1 MSLREPFQFRYM
13 REIVGLFVLGSMLV
27 AVGSLVVLGNAQ
39 RWFER
44 RVEVQ
49 ALFAA
54 DKVTVVHQGVPVRL
68 AGENVGQVEDV
79 RSERDGRARIR
90 MKVRLAAREALRAD
104 SKAILRVPIA
114 GLVGDLAIELTPG
127 GDAPAVPDDFELPGI
142 TQGDLLAE
150 LEGVL
155 RELGTDLPALTAEV
169 TQLLR
174 HTNALLAQAEKG
186 QAGTHAAE
194 LLARSAAVTGQVER
208 ERVVARAAGAVG
220 ELEALLAS
228 VRKGEGSAGKF
239 ATDPAFHDRVARL
252 LDDVHR
258 SWGDVQKLLVAAGKI
273 GDDGSVM
280 SAELRKRADDLPAM
294 LDQTQRLLLRTNQT
308 LEAVQRHWLL
318 RGNVEAPAPLP
329 DPPAV
334 LDRAPSTRGSTPP
347 LSPTVG
353 EGQGEGAPSRVPAT
367 EVKP

>member
-13 REIVGLFVLGSMLV
+13 REIVGLFVLGSMAV

-79 RSERDGRARIR
+79 RSERDGRARVR
-90 MKVRLAAREALRAD
+90 MRVRLAAREALRAD

-127 GDAPAVPDDFELPGI
+127 GDAPAVADDFELPGI

-194 LLARSAAVTGQVER
+194 LLARGAAVTGQVER

-258 SWGDVQKLLVAAGKI
+258 SWADVQKLLVAAGKI

-334 LDRAPSTRGSTPP
+334 LDRAEP
-347 LSPTVG
+347 
-353 EGQGEGAPSRVPAT
+353 VPAS

>member
-13 REIVGLFVLGSMLV
+13 REIVGLFVLGSMVV
-27 AVGSLVVLGNAQ
+27 ALGSIVVLGNAQ

-54 DKVTVVHQGVPVRL
+54 EKATVIHPGVPVRL
-68 AGENVGQVEDV
+68 AGESVGQVEDV
-79 RSERDGRARIR
+79 KNEKDGHARVR
-90 MKVRLAAREALRAD
+90 MRVRQAARTSLRAD

-169 TQLLR
+169 TELLH
-174 HTNALLAQAEKG
+174 HTNALLAQAEQGK
-186 QAGTHAAE
+186 AGTHAAN
-194 LLARSAAVTGQVER
+194 LLARGSALAAQAEQ
-208 ERVVARAAGAVG
+208 ERVIARAAGVVG
-220 ELEALLAS
+220 ELEGLLAS
-228 VRKGEGSAGKF
+228 VRKGEGTAGKIV
-239 ATDPAFHDRVARL
+239 TDPAMHERVTRL

-258 SWGDVQKLLVAAGKI
+258 SWGDVQRLLVAAGKI
-273 GDDGSVM
+273 GDDGSVV

-318 RGNVEAPAPLP
+318 RGNVEDPAPLP
-329 DPPAV
+329 EPPAV
-334 LDRAPSTRGSTPP
+334 LDRAAPV
-347 LSPTVG
+347 PTKG
-353 EGQGEGAPSRVPAT
+353 